1 MKVFNAER
9 PMTKFFHTATAFLSI
24 ALALQVATAAAAETA
39 ENTNLKVQIGNVYTK
54 NNDKNE
60 PLSLTA
66 KNTILRGKRI
76 YIPLTVENYGV
87 TKSEPVKLQYTERS
101 EKKGEQIEP
110 RPYRVPSLEP
120 GKKYQ
125 LVLTARF
132 NESGKKEMKAFLT
145 TLEGK
150 PLVDEK
156 GRPRPDTSQTQT
168 VTLEMRD

>member
-1 MKVFNAER
+1 MIMNTAEKMMR
-9 PMTKFFHTATAFLSI
+9 ICIFAAGAFLAVSLMLHI
-24 ALALQVATAAAAETA
+24 APSLAAEAPGGT
-39 ENTNLKVQIGNVYTK
+39 TLRVQIGNPYTK

-60 PLSLTA
+60 PLSLKG

-76 YIPLTVENYGV
+76 YIPLTVENYGTV
-87 TKSEPVKLQYTERS
+87 KSEPARLRYEEKTGKKSERA
-101 EKKGEQIEP
+101 EP
-110 RPYRVPSLEP
+110 RVYRVPALEP

-132 NESGKKEMKAFLT
+132 NESGRKEMSAFLT
-145 TLEGK
+145 TLEDR

-156 GRPRPDTSQTQT
+156 GNPRPDTSRAQS